1 MSRPRDPQPFR
12 LGLIGAGPWGRNYI
26 HTIAGLDGICLTR
39 LASRNPESARLT
51 GSEGT
56 ISEDWR
62 DIVEAENL
70 DGIVIASPPV
80 THADMVLAA
89 ISKGLAVLVEK
100 PISLSVAEAE
110 KILATAKAEDAI
122 VMVDHIHL
130 YSAAWEAVKRETRS
144 LGAVRAISGVAGK
157 WGPFPPSTPVL
168 WEWGSHDVAMCINLM
183 GRPRRSTQRQP
194 A

>member
-122 VMVDHIHL
+122 VMATIFTFT
-130 YSAAWEAVKRETRS
+130 A
-144 LGAVRAISGVAGK
+144 
-157 WGPFPPSTPVL
+157 PP
-168 WEWGSHDVAMCINLM
+168 
-183 GRPRRSTQRQP
+183 GRPLNGRP
-194 A
+194 VP